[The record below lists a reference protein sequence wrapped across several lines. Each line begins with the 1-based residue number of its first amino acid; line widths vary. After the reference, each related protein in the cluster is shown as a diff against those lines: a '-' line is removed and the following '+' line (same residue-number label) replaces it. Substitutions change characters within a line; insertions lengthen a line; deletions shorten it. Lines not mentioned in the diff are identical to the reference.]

1 MSAEITPGPDF
12 IATVRH
18 WWHENSTRDRFFPTL
33 KCFLSMLWEF
43 VRDSTPSRRRQRYGD
58 TEYDWDYRVDTTGA
72 TVGWRDR
79 LLGMFHSPY
88 QPTEPALFREMLASL
103 TLASPMLSSAKFD
116 FREFTFIDIGSGK
129 GRVLLMAADYPF
141 RRILG
146 IELLPELHRV
156 AKENVGKYKSD
167 SQQCFAIECLL
178 GDASEFAFPPEPTV
192 VYLFNPL
199 PESGLARMIA
209 NLEQSLREHPRPVF
223 VLYHNPL
230 LEHVLT
236 RGGTFK
242 RIAGTPQYSIF
253 SRNGAAS

>member
-1 MSAEITPGPDF
+1 MSVEPNPGPSLV
-12 IATVRH
+12 ATVHR
-18 WWHENSTRDRFFPTL
+18 WWEEGAARDGFFLTL
-33 KCFLSMLWEF
+33 KHLLSTLWEF
-43 VRDSTPSRRRQRYGD
+43 ARDSVPSRRRQRYGD
-58 TEYDWDYRVDTTGA
+58 VEYDWDYRVDTTGA
-72 TVGWRDR
+72 TVNWRDR

-103 TLASPMLSSAKFD
+103 VLASPKIDL
-116 FREFTFIDIGSGK
+116 REFAFIDIGSGK

-146 IELLPELHRV
+146 VELLPELHRV

-167 SQQCFAIECLL
+167 SQQCFAIDCLL

-192 VYLFNPL
+192 LYLFNPL
-199 PESGLARMIA
+199 PESGLATMIG
-209 NLEQSLREHPRPVF
+209 NLEQSLREHPRAVF

-236 RGGTFK
+236 GSAAFK
-242 RIAGTPQYSIF
+242 RLAGTRQYSIF
-253 SRNGAAS
+253 SRNGAAAS